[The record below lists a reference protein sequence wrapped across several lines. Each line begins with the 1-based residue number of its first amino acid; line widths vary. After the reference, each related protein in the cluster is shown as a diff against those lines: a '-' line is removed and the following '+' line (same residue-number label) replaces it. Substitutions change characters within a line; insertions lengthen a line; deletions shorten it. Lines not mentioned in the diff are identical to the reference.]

1 MKKSAIHFDITVDN
15 DFIPHTIEWQATDS
29 GVEGKK
35 NCHATLL
42 SLWDPAEK
50 ATLRINLWTK
60 DMLVDDMKRFFY
72 ENFATMADTYMRATN
87 DAELSKMIRDFAKE
101 FGDKAGLFAK
111 PKS

>member
-50 ATLRINLWTK
+50 ATLRIDL
-60 DMLVDDMKRFFY
+60 
-72 ENFATMADTYMRATN
+72 
-87 DAELSKMIRDFAKE
+87 
-101 FGDKAGLFAK
+101 
-111 PKS
+111 